1 MDLSNL
7 KPAKGSIKKNQR
19 LGRGQ
24 GSTKGG
30 TAGRGHK
37 GQKSRSGYSQKI
49 GFEGGQQPIQT
60 RVPKFGF
67 KNINRIEY
75 KGINLDTIQYLADK
89 KKVKKVDKEVLREN
103 GLVSKNDLVKILGR
117 GELSAKLEITA
128 NAFSESAKK
137 AIESAGGTA
146 IELPGRRGKKVNKP
160 KKKTAARPTAAPKA
174 EVSSEAS
181 TKEEETKEEEVKEEV
196 KEVESSEAPV
206 KEEAS
211 AKEEKSKEDIAD
223 ESPEAKA
230 EESEEPSEEVKE
242 EGAPE
247 AKKEEGGD
255 NGAEEE
261 VAEEKA

>member
-37 GQKSRSGYSQKI
+37 GQQSRSGYSRKF
-49 GFEGGQQPIQT
+49 GFEGGQQPLQT

-67 KNINRIEY
+67 KNINRIAY
-75 KGINLDTIQYLADK
+75 KGINLDTLQALAEN
-89 KKVKKVDKEVLREN
+89 KKVKKVDKEVLHEN

-117 GELSAKLEITA
+117 GELKAKLEITA
-128 NAFSESAKK
+128 NAFSETAKK

-160 KKKTAARPTAAPKA
+160 RKKTKPRVAAPTAN
-174 EVSSEAS
+174 EAAGEKGEEKEES
-181 TKEEETKEEEVKEEV
+181 KEEESKEREPEAEKKAGGAKNESTDDKAKDETPVEEEEKE
-196 KEVESSEAPV
+196 K
-206 KEEAS
+206 
-211 AKEEKSKEDIAD
+211 
-223 ESPEAKA
+223 
-230 EESEEPSEEVKE
+230 
-242 EGAPE
+242 
-247 AKKEEGGD
+247 
-255 NGAEEE
+255 
-261 VAEEKA
+261 VAGEEKA